1 MSRSSTA
8 SISSASLTA
17 SGAFVLLAVAC
28 LTIMVGSAIV
38 PGLPVVAHQ
47 LGVEGFESW
56 LVTMP
61 SVGVVVLGPLAG
73 RLVDKI
79 GLRPGLFCG
88 LFLYGA
94 FGLAAPFFR
103 GPYAVLFDRFL
114 LGGATALVMATG
126 TGLIS
131 TFYDG
136 RQRLAMIA
144 RQGMAIELGG
154 VVFLTIGG
162 WLASRGWWYPFA
174 QYALAWVLL
183 ALALRTI
190 PADENPR
197 RPANVQAASGM
208 PKALLRVYC
217 AAFFSMGCFFV
228 GVIVLPLRFH
238 EMGIGEALTG
248 YFLAFVSLVAVAFAA
263 LMPRLASR
271 AGSNATLVVAFIFY
285 ALAHAIFS
293 ISGALPA
300 FFCGAVALGAG
311 FGLSVPLVNHL
322 TVEISPENRRGS
334 ALATLSMAIFAG
346 QCIPSFMHYS
356 PGHTANLFRTAAAM
370 GLLVALGLPLFQRAF
385 QAKTD

>member
-1 MSRSSTA
+1 M
-8 SISSASLTA
+8 SASSRLLRP
-17 SGAFVLLAVAC
+17 SGAFVLLATAC

-47 LGVEGFESW
+47 LGLKGLESW

-61 SVGVVVLGPLAG
+61 SVGVVVLGPVAG
-73 RLVDKI
+73 RLVDKV
-79 GLRPGLFCG
+79 GLRPGLLLG

-94 FGLAAPFFR
+94 FGVAAPLLH
-103 GPYAVLFDRFL
+103 GPYVVLIDRFL

-136 RQRLAMIA
+136 QQRLAMIA

-154 VVFLTIGG
+154 VIFLTIGG
-162 WLASRGWWYPFA
+162 WLASRGWWYPFS

-183 ALALRTI
+183 ALALRYI
-190 PADENPR
+190 P
-197 RPANVQAASGM
+197 VQPKQAGPTLEQDAAGM
-208 PKALLRVYC
+208 PRELLRVYC

-238 EMGIGEALTG
+238 EIGIGEALTG
-248 YFLAFVSLVAVAFAA
+248 YFLAFVSLVAVGFAA

-271 AGSNATLVVAFIFY
+271 AGSNTTLFVAFISY
-285 ALAHAIFS
+285 AVAHAIFS
-293 ISGALPA
+293 VSDALPA

-322 TVEISPENRRGS
+322 TVEISSENRRGS
-334 ALATLSMAIFAG
+334 ALAALSMAIFAG
-346 QCIPSFMHYS
+346 QCIPSFMQYS
-356 PGHTANLFRTAAAM
+356 PGNTAALFRAAAAM
-370 GLLVALGLPLFQRAF
+370 GLVVALGLPLLNQFRR
-385 QAKTD
+385 T